1 MDPEPE
7 AFPKMEETL
16 MTQSTTPF
24 WCRDEKEVNENPSVE
39 QLRHAKIWGFN
50 KEFNL
55 RSILQ
60 FVCESHYL
68 SKERDFSGQIG

>member
-7 AFPKMEETL
+7 AFPKMEKIL
-16 MTQSTTPF
+16 MIQSITRF

-39 QLRHAKIWGFN
+39 QLHHAKIWRFD

-68 SKERDFSGQIG
+68 SKERDFFGQIG